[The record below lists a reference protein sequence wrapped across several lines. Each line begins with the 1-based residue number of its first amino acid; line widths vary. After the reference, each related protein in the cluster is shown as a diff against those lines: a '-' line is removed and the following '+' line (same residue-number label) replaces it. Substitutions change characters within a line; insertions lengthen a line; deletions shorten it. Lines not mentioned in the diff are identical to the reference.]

1 MMADDKDIPA
11 NFLEEENDLL
21 EDEHLPEDEQ
31 YDEVRNWHNKIQPHH
46 KQRQP

>member
-31 YDEVRNWHNKIQPHH
+31 HDEVRN
-46 KQRQP
+46 